1 MDLSV
6 EYLGLTLAHPLLP
19 GASPLADEVGT
30 VRALEDAGAPAIVMR
45 SLFEEQL
52 TQEQLSTFMATEQ
65 HRELSAEASSVLP
78 EPADYRMGPD
88 RYLEMLRKI
97 RAAVNVPVIASLNGT
112 TLGGWIDFAR
122 LMEQAGASALE
133 LNLYAVPTDP
143 ARDGSAVE
151 RDTLELV
158 RTLKGRV
165 KIPVAVK
172 LSPFYTS
179 VASIARGLEEAGADA
194 LVLFN
199 RLFEPEIDVEAL
211 EVKRVLHL
219 SDSSE
224 LPLRLRW
231 LAILSAQRKIPLA
244 ISGGGR
250 RLARRLM
257 HQGGDLVIGLGKVQ
271 ERRHLGQPGV
281 ALELRATPTRRK
293 PAGPRHHRQQH
304 AQVQFRR
311 RLPLPDPHERP
322 DGADDWHV
330 QRPGGRWG

>member
-6 EYLGLTLAHPLLP
+6 EYLGLTLAHPILP
-19 GASPLADEVGT
+19 GASPMADEVGT

-65 HRELSAEASSVLP
+65 HREISAEASSVLP
-78 EPADYRMGPD
+78 DPPDYRMGPD
-88 RYLEMLRKI
+88 RYLEQLRKI
-97 RAAVNVPVIASLNGT
+97 RAAVKVPVIASLNGT

-122 LMEQAGASALE
+122 LIEQAGASALE

-143 ARDGSAVE
+143 ARDGAALE
-151 RDTLELV
+151 KETLELV

-179 VASIARGLEEAGADA
+179 VASIALGLEEAGADA

-199 RLFEPEIDVEAL
+199 RLFEPEIDVESL

-231 LAILSAQRKIPLA
+231 LAILSAQRNIPLA
-244 ISGGGR
+244 ISGGVHETVDVVRALMAGASAVQVVSTLLR
-250 RLARRLM
+250 NGPSRLLSLRASLERW
-257 HQGGDLVIGLGKVQ
+257 LV
-271 ERRHLGQPGV
+271 EREYTSVRQLRGSMNLKACPDPSAYERANYIHLLHGWREHPGV
-281 ALELRATPTRRK
+281 P
-293 PAGPRHHRQQH
+293 
-304 AQVQFRR
+304 
-311 RLPLPDPHERP
+311 
-322 DGADDWHV
+322 
-330 QRPGGRWG
+330 

>member
-6 EYLGLTLAHPLLP
+6 EYLGLKLAHPLLP

-78 EPADYRMGPD
+78 EPADYRLGPD
-88 RYLEMLRKI
+88 VYLEQIRKI
-97 RAAVNVPVIASLNGT
+97 RAAVKVPVIASLNGT
-112 TLGGWIDFAR
+112 TTGGWLDFAR
-122 LMEQAGASALE
+122 LIEQAGASALE

-143 ARDGSAVE
+143 ARDGAAVE
-151 RDTLELV
+151 RETMELV
-158 RTLKGRV
+158 RTLKSRV

-179 VASIARGLEEAGADA
+179 LSSFARGLEEAGADG
-194 LVLFN
+194 LIVFN
-199 RLFEPEIDVEAL
+199 RVFEPDIDIDAL

-231 LAILSAQRKIPLA
+231 LAILSAQRRIPLA
-244 ISGGGR
+244 ISGGVHEVVDVIRALMAGATVVQLVSTLLR
-250 RLARRLM
+250 NGPSRLLSLRAGLERW
-257 HQGGDLVIGLGKVQ
+257 LV
-271 ERRHLGQPGV
+271 EREYTSVRQLRGSMNLKACPDPSAYQRANYIHLLHGWREHLGV
-281 ALELRATPTRRK
+281 L
-293 PAGPRHHRQQH
+293 
-304 AQVQFRR
+304 
-311 RLPLPDPHERP
+311 
-322 DGADDWHV
+322 
-330 QRPGGRWG
+330 

>member
-6 EYLGLTLAHPLLP
+6 EYLGLKLAHPLLP

-88 RYLEMLRKI
+88 RYLEQLRKI
-97 RAAVNVPVIASLNGT
+97 RAAVKVPVIASLNGT

-122 LMEQAGASALE
+122 LIEQAGASALE

-143 ARDGSAVE
+143 TRDGAAVE
-151 RDTLELV
+151 KEMLELV
-158 RTLKGRV
+158 RMLKARV

-199 RLFEPEIDVEAL
+199 RLFEPEIDVDAL

-244 ISGGGR
+244 ISGGVHETVDVVRALMAGATVVQVVSTLLR
-250 RLARRLM
+250 NGPSRLLS
-257 HQGGDLVIGLGKVQ
+257 
-271 ERRHLGQPGV
+271 
-281 ALELRATPTRRK
+281 LRASLERWLVEREYTSV
-293 PAGPRHHRQQH
+293 RQLRGSMNLK
-304 AQVQFRR
+304 AC
-311 RLPLPDPHERP
+311 PDPSAYERANYIHLLH
-322 DGADDWHV
+322 GWREH
-330 QRPGGRWG
+330 PGMA

>member
-6 EYLGLTLAHPLLP
+6 EYLGLKLAHPLLP
-19 GASPLADEVGT
+19 GASPLADEMGT

-65 HRELSAEASSVLP
+65 HRELSAEASSVFP
-78 EPADYRMGPD
+78 EPANYRLGPD
-88 RYLEMLRKI
+88 AYLEQIRKI
-97 RAAVNVPVIASLNGT
+97 RAAVKVPVIASLNGT
-112 TLGGWIDFAR
+112 TTGGWLDFAR
-122 LMEQAGASALE
+122 LIEEAGASALE
-133 LNLYAVPTDP
+133 LNLYSVPTDP
-143 ARDGSAVE
+143 TRDGAAVE

-158 RTLKGRV
+158 QTLKGRV

-179 VASIARGLEEAGADA
+179 LSSFARELENAGADG
-194 LVLFN
+194 LIVFN
-199 RLFEPEIDVEAL
+199 RVFEPDIDVDAL

-244 ISGGGR
+244 ISGGVHEVVDVIRALMAGATAVQLVSALLR
-250 RLARRLM
+250 NGPSRLLSLRAGLERW
-257 HQGGDLVIGLGKVQ
+257 LV
-271 ERRHLGQPGV
+271 EREYTSVRQLRGSMNLKACPDPSAYQRANYIHLLHGWREHPGV
-281 ALELRATPTRRK
+281 
-293 PAGPRHHRQQH
+293 G
-304 AQVQFRR
+304 
-311 RLPLPDPHERP
+311 
-322 DGADDWHV
+322 
-330 QRPGGRWG
+330 

>member
-6 EYLGLTLAHPLLP
+6 EYLGLKLAHPLLP
-19 GASPLADEVGT
+19 GASPLADELGT

-65 HRELSAEASSVLP
+65 HREISAEASSVLP
-78 EPADYRMGPD
+78 EPADYRMGPE
-88 RYLEMLRKI
+88 RYLEQLRKI
-97 RAAVNVPVIASLNGT
+97 RAAVKVPVIASLNGT
-112 TLGGWIDFAR
+112 TIGGWIDFAR
-122 LMEQAGASALE
+122 LIEQAGASALE

-143 ARDGSAVE
+143 ARDGAAVE
-151 RDTLELV
+151 KDTLDLV
-158 RTLKGRV
+158 RTLKSRV

-179 VASIARGLEEAGADA
+179 VSSVARGLEEAGADG

-199 RLFEPEIDVEAL
+199 RLFEPEIDVDAL

-244 ISGGGR
+244 ISGGVHETVDVIRALMAGATVVQLVSTLLR
-250 RLARRLM
+250 NGPSRLLSLRASLERW
-257 HQGGDLVIGLGKVQ
+257 LV
-271 ERRHLGQPGV
+271 EREYTSVRQLRGSMNLKACPDPSAYERANYIHLLHGWREHPGV
-281 ALELRATPTRRK
+281 P
-293 PAGPRHHRQQH
+293 
-304 AQVQFRR
+304 
-311 RLPLPDPHERP
+311 
-322 DGADDWHV
+322 
-330 QRPGGRWG
+330 

>member
-19 GASPLADEVGT
+19 GASPLADELGT

-65 HRELSAEASSVLP
+65 HQSFSAEASSMLP
-78 EPADYRMGPD
+78 EPSDYRMGPD
-88 RYLEMLRKI
+88 RYLEQLRKI
-97 RAAVNVPVIASLNGT
+97 RAAVKVPVIASLNGT

-122 LMEQAGASALE
+122 LIEQAGASALE

-143 ARDGSAVE
+143 ARDGAAVE

-244 ISGGGR
+244 ISGGVHETVDVVRALMAGATAVQVVSTLLR
-250 RLARRLM
+250 NGPSRLLSLRASLERW
-257 HQGGDLVIGLGKVQ
+257 LV
-271 ERRHLGQPGV
+271 EREYTSVRQLRGSMNLKACPDPSAYERANYIHLLHGWREHPGV
-281 ALELRATPTRRK
+281 A
-293 PAGPRHHRQQH
+293 
-304 AQVQFRR
+304 
-311 RLPLPDPHERP
+311 
-322 DGADDWHV
+322 
-330 QRPGGRWG
+330 

>member
-6 EYLGLTLAHPLLP
+6 EYLGLKLAHPFLP

-30 VRALEDAGAPAIVMR
+30 ARALEDAGAPAIVMR

-52 TQEQLSTFMATEQ
+52 TQEQLSTFMATEL
-65 HRELSAEASSVLP
+65 HRELSAEAASLLP
-78 EPADYRMGPD
+78 EPADYRLGPD
-88 RYLEMLRKI
+88 RYLEQIRKI
-97 RAAVNVPVIASLNGT
+97 RAAVRVPVIASLNGT
-112 TLGGWIDFAR
+112 TPGGWIDFAR
-122 LMEQAGASALE
+122 LIEEAGAAALE

-143 ARDGSAVE
+143 TRDGAVVE
-151 RDTLELV
+151 RDTLELL
-158 RTLKGRV
+158 RSLKTRV

-179 VASIARGLEEAGADA
+179 ISSMARGLEEAGADA

-231 LAILSAQRKIPLA
+231 LAILSAQRSIPLA
-244 ISGGGR
+244 ISGGVHEAVDAVRALMAGATVVQVVSTLLR
-250 RLARRLM
+250 NGPSRL
-257 HQGGDLVIGLGKVQ
+257 VS
-271 ERRHLGQPGV
+271 
-281 ALELRATPTRRK
+281 LRATLERWLVEHEYTSV
-293 PAGPRHHRQQH
+293 RQLRGSMNLK
-304 AQVQFRR
+304 AC
-311 RLPLPDPHERP
+311 PDPSAYER
-322 DGADDWHV
+322 ANYIHLLHAWREH
-330 QRPGGRWG
+330 PGMS

>member
-6 EYLGLTLAHPLLP
+6 EYLGLKLAHPILP
-19 GASPLADEVGT
+19 GASPMADELGT

-65 HRELSAEASSVLP
+65 HQMMSAEASSLLP
-78 EPADYRMGPD
+78 EPDDYRMGPD
-88 RYLEMLRKI
+88 RYLDQLRKI
-97 RAAVNVPVIASLNGT
+97 RTAVKVPVIASLNGT

-122 LMEQAGASALE
+122 LIEQAGASALE

-143 ARDGSAVE
+143 TRDGSAVE
-151 RDTLELV
+151 KETLELV
-158 RTLKGRV
+158 RTLKERV

-244 ISGGGR
+244 ISGGVHETVDVVRALMAGATAVQVVSTLLR
-250 RLARRLM
+250 NGPSRLLSLRASLERW
-257 HQGGDLVIGLGKVQ
+257 LV
-271 ERRHLGQPGV
+271 EREYSSVRQLRGSMNLKACPDPSAYERANYIHLLHGWREHLGVP
-281 ALELRATPTRRK
+281 
-293 PAGPRHHRQQH
+293 
-304 AQVQFRR
+304 
-311 RLPLPDPHERP
+311 
-322 DGADDWHV
+322 
-330 QRPGGRWG
+330 

>member
-6 EYLGLTLAHPLLP
+6 EYLGLKLAHPLLP

-30 VRALEDAGAPAIVMR
+30 ARALEDAGAPAITLR

-52 TQEQLSTFMATEQ
+52 TQEQLSTFMATERY
-65 HRELSAEASSVLP
+65 REISPEASSVLP
-78 EPADYRMGPD
+78 EPADYRLGPD
-88 RYLEMLRKI
+88 AYLEQIRKI
-97 RAAVNVPVIASLNGT
+97 RAAVKVPVIASLNGT
-112 TLGGWIDFAR
+112 TLGGWVDFAR
-122 LMEQAGASALE
+122 LIEQAGASALE

-143 ARDGSAVE
+143 GRDGAAVE

-158 RTLKGRV
+158 RTMKGRV

-179 VASIARGLEEAGADA
+179 VASVARGLEEAGADA

-199 RLFEPEIDVEAL
+199 RLFEPDIDVDAL

-231 LAILSAQRKIPLA
+231 LAILSAQRKLPLA
-244 ISGGGR
+244 ISGGVHEVVDVVRALMAGATVVQVVSALLR
-250 RLARRLM
+250 NGPSRLLSLRAGLERW
-257 HQGGDLVIGLGKVQ
+257 LV
-271 ERRHLGQPGV
+271 EREYTSVRQLRGSMNLKACPDPSAYQRANYIHLLHEWREHPGV
-281 ALELRATPTRRK
+281 P
-293 PAGPRHHRQQH
+293 
-304 AQVQFRR
+304 
-311 RLPLPDPHERP
+311 
-322 DGADDWHV
+322 
-330 QRPGGRWG
+330 

>member
-6 EYLGLTLAHPLLP
+6 EYLGLKLAHPLLP
-19 GASPLADEVGT
+19 GASPLADEVGS

-78 EPADYRMGPD
+78 EPAGYRLGSD
-88 RYLEMLRKI
+88 AYLEQIRKI
-97 RAAVNVPVIASLNGT
+97 RAAVKVPVIASLNGT
-112 TLGGWIDFAR
+112 TTGGWLDFAR
-122 LMEQAGASALE
+122 LIEEAGASALE
-133 LNLYAVPTDP
+133 LNLYSVPTDP
-143 ARDGSAVE
+143 ARDGAAVE

-158 RTLKGRV
+158 QTLKGRV

-179 VASIARGLEEAGADA
+179 LSSFARGLEEAGANG
-194 LVLFN
+194 LIVFN
-199 RLFEPEIDVEAL
+199 RVFEPDIDVDAL

-231 LAILSAQRKIPLA
+231 LAILSAQRRIPLA
-244 ISGGGR
+244 ISGGVHEVVDVIRALMAGATVVQLVSTLLR
-250 RLARRLM
+250 NGPSRLLSLRAGLERW
-257 HQGGDLVIGLGKVQ
+257 LV
-271 ERRHLGQPGV
+271 EREYTSVRQLRGSMNLKACPDPSAYQRANYIHLLHGWREHGV
-281 ALELRATPTRRK
+281 A
-293 PAGPRHHRQQH
+293 
-304 AQVQFRR
+304 
-311 RLPLPDPHERP
+311 
-322 DGADDWHV
+322 
-330 QRPGGRWG
+330 

>member
-6 EYLGLTLAHPLLP
+6 EYLGLTLAHPILP
-19 GASPLADEVGT
+19 GASPMADEVGT

-65 HRELSAEASSVLP
+65 HREISAEASSVLP
-78 EPADYRMGPD
+78 DPPDYRMGPD
-88 RYLEMLRKI
+88 RYLEQLRKI
-97 RAAVNVPVIASLNGT
+97 RAAVKVPVIASLNGT

-122 LMEQAGASALE
+122 LIEQAGASALE

-143 ARDGSAVE
+143 ARDGAALE
-151 RDTLELV
+151 KETLELV

-179 VASIARGLEEAGADA
+179 VASIALGLEEAGADA

-199 RLFEPEIDVEAL
+199 RLFEPEIDVESL

-244 ISGGGR
+244 ISGGVHETVDVVRALMAGASAVQVVSTLLR
-250 RLARRLM
+250 NGPSRLLSLRASLERW
-257 HQGGDLVIGLGKVQ
+257 LV
-271 ERRHLGQPGV
+271 EREYTSVRQLRGSMNLKACPDPSAYERANYIHLLHGWREHPGV
-281 ALELRATPTRRK
+281 P
-293 PAGPRHHRQQH
+293 
-304 AQVQFRR
+304 
-311 RLPLPDPHERP
+311 
-322 DGADDWHV
+322 
-330 QRPGGRWG
+330 

>member
-6 EYLGLTLAHPLLP
+6 EYLGLKLAHPLLP

-78 EPADYRMGPD
+78 EPADYRLGPD
-88 RYLEMLRKI
+88 TYLEQLRKI
-97 RAAVNVPVIASLNGT
+97 RAAVKVPVIAPLNGT

-122 LMEQAGASALE
+122 LIEQAGASALE

-143 ARDGSAVE
+143 ARDGAAVE
-151 RDTLELV
+151 KEMLELV

-179 VASIARGLEEAGADA
+179 VASVARGLEEAGADA

-244 ISGGGR
+244 ISGGVHETVDVVRALMAGATAVQLVSTLLR
-250 RLARRLM
+250 NGPSRLLSLRASLERW
-257 HQGGDLVIGLGKVQ
+257 LV
-271 ERRHLGQPGV
+271 EREYSSVRQLRGSMNLKACPDPSAYERANYIHLLHGWREHPGV
-281 ALELRATPTRRK
+281 A
-293 PAGPRHHRQQH
+293 
-304 AQVQFRR
+304 
-311 RLPLPDPHERP
+311 
-322 DGADDWHV
+322 
-330 QRPGGRWG
+330 

>member
-6 EYLGLTLAHPLLP
+6 DYLGLKLAHPLLP
-19 GASPLADEVGT
+19 GASPLADELGT

-65 HRELSAEASSVLP
+65 HQMMSAEASSLLP
-78 EPADYRMGPD
+78 EPAGYRLGPD
-88 RYLEMLRKI
+88 RYLEQLQKI
-97 RAAVNVPVIASLNGT
+97 RAAVNIPVIASLNGT

-122 LMEQAGASALE
+122 LIEQAGASALE

-143 ARDGSAVE
+143 TRDGAAVE
-151 RDTLELV
+151 KDTLELV
-158 RTLKGRV
+158 RTLKARV
-165 KIPVAVK
+165 KLPVAVK

-179 VASIARGLEEAGADA
+179 VSSVARGLEEAGADG

-199 RLFEPEIDVEAL
+199 RLFEPEIDVDAL

-231 LAILSAQRKIPLA
+231 LAILSAQRTLPLA
-244 ISGGGR
+244 ISGGVHETLDVIRALMAGATVVQLVSTLLR
-250 RLARRLM
+250 NGPSRLVSLR
-257 HQGGDLVIGLGKVQ
+257 G
-271 ERRHLGQPGV
+271 
-281 ALELRATPTRRK
+281 ALERWLVEREYTSVRQLRGSMNLKAC
-293 PAGPRHHRQQH
+293 
-304 AQVQFRR
+304 
-311 RLPLPDPHERP
+311 PDPSAYERANYIHLLH
-322 DGADDWHV
+322 GWREH
-330 QRPGGRWG
+330 PGSL

>member
-19 GASPLADEVGT
+19 GASPLADELGT

-52 TQEQLSTFMATEQ
+52 TQEQLSTFMATE
-65 HRELSAEASSVLP
+65 HPMFSAEASSLLP
-78 EPADYRMGPD
+78 EPADYRLGPD
-88 RYLEMLRKI
+88 RYLEQLRKI
-97 RAAVNVPVIASLNGT
+97 RDAVKLPVIASLNGT
-112 TLGGWIDFAR
+112 TPGGWIDFAR
-122 LMEQAGASALE
+122 LIEQAGASALE

-143 ARDGSAVE
+143 AREGAGLE

-158 RTLKGRV
+158 RTLKTRV

-179 VASIARGLEEAGADA
+179 LSSFARELEEAGANA

-199 RLFEPEIDVEAL
+199 RLFEPELDVEAL
-211 EVKRVLHL
+211 EIKRVLHL

-231 LAILSAQRKIPLA
+231 LGILSAQRTLPLA
-244 ISGGGR
+244 ISGGVHETVDVVRAIMAGATAVQLVSTLLR
-250 RLARRLM
+250 NGPSRLVSLRASLERW
-257 HQGGDLVIGLGKVQ
+257 LV
-271 ERRHLGQPGV
+271 EREYTSVRQLRGSMNLKACPDPSAYERANYIHLLHGWREHPGV
-281 ALELRATPTRRK
+281 P
-293 PAGPRHHRQQH
+293 
-304 AQVQFRR
+304 
-311 RLPLPDPHERP
+311 
-322 DGADDWHV
+322 
-330 QRPGGRWG
+330 

>member
-6 EYLGLTLAHPLLP
+6 EYLGLKLAHPLLP
-19 GASPLADEVGT
+19 GASPLADELGT

-78 EPADYRMGPD
+78 EPAAYRLGPD
-88 RYLEMLRKI
+88 TYLEQLRKI
-97 RAAVNVPVIASLNGT
+97 RAAVKVPVIASLNGT

-122 LMEQAGASALE
+122 LIEQAGASALE

-143 ARDGSAVE
+143 AQDGAAVE
-151 RDTLELV
+151 KDMLELV
-158 RTLKGRV
+158 RTLKSRV

-179 VASIARGLEEAGADA
+179 VASVARGLEEAGADA

-231 LAILSAQRKIPLA
+231 LAILSAQRSLPLA
-244 ISGGGR
+244 ISGGVHETVDVVRAIMAGATVVQVVSTLLR
-250 RLARRLM
+250 VGPSRLLS
-257 HQGGDLVIGLGKVQ
+257 
-271 ERRHLGQPGV
+271 
-281 ALELRATPTRRK
+281 LRASLERWLVEREYTSV
-293 PAGPRHHRQQH
+293 RQLRGSMNLT
-304 AQVQFRR
+304 AC
-311 RLPLPDPHERP
+311 PDPSAYERANYIHLLHGWREYTSLP
-322 DGADDWHV
+322 
-330 QRPGGRWG
+330 

>member
-6 EYLGLTLAHPLLP
+6 EYLGLKLAHPLLP

-78 EPADYRMGPD
+78 EPADYRLGPD
-88 RYLEMLRKI
+88 TYLEQLRKI
-97 RAAVNVPVIASLNGT
+97 RAAVKVPVIASLNGT

-122 LMEQAGASALE
+122 LIEQAGASALE

-143 ARDGSAVE
+143 ARDGAAVE
-151 RDTLELV
+151 KEMLELV

-179 VASIARGLEEAGADA
+179 VASVARGLEEAGADA

-244 ISGGGR
+244 ISGGVHETVDVVRALMAGATAVQLVSTLLR
-250 RLARRLM
+250 NGPSRLLSLRASLERW
-257 HQGGDLVIGLGKVQ
+257 LV
-271 ERRHLGQPGV
+271 EREYSSVRQLRGSMNLKACPDPSAYERANYIHLLHGWREHPGV
-281 ALELRATPTRRK
+281 A
-293 PAGPRHHRQQH
+293 
-304 AQVQFRR
+304 
-311 RLPLPDPHERP
+311 
-322 DGADDWHV
+322 
-330 QRPGGRWG
+330 

>member
-6 EYLGLTLAHPLLP
+6 EYLGLKLAHPLLP

-78 EPADYRMGPD
+78 DADYRMGPD
-88 RYLEMLRKI
+88 RYLEQLRKI
-97 RAAVNVPVIASLNGT
+97 RAAVKVPVIASLNGT

-122 LMEQAGASALE
+122 LIEQAGASAVE
-133 LNLYAVPTDP
+133 LNLYSVPTDP
-143 ARDGSAVE
+143 ARDGGAVE
-151 RDTLELV
+151 KDMLELV
-158 RTLKGRV
+158 RTLKERV

-179 VASIARGLEEAGADA
+179 VASVARGLEEAGADA

-231 LAILSAQRKIPLA
+231 LAILSSQRKIPLA
-244 ISGGGR
+244 ISGGVHETVDIIRALMAGATAVQLVSTLLR
-250 RLARRLM
+250 NGPSRLM
-257 HQGGDLVIGLGKVQ
+257 SLRASLERWLV
-271 ERRHLGQPGV
+271 EREYTSVRQLRGSMNLKACPDPSAYERANYIHLLHGWREHPGV
-281 ALELRATPTRRK
+281 S
-293 PAGPRHHRQQH
+293 
-304 AQVQFRR
+304 
-311 RLPLPDPHERP
+311 
-322 DGADDWHV
+322 
-330 QRPGGRWG
+330 